1 MIQIRYCIDLEM
13 LKLYLAEPD
22 LNHSW
27 DDIQDRLRK
36 TGETLIPYQPELVA
50 SPMEDSAIEV
60 QSDSLIGD
68 SLLDQNRVSTCK

>member
-1 MIQIRYCIDLEM
+1 M
-13 LKLYLAEPD
+13 LKLYLAKPD

-36 TGETLIPYQPELVA
+36 MGETLIPYQPELVA
-50 SPMEDSAIEV
+50 SLTEDSAIEV

-68 SLLDQNRVSTCK
+68 SLLDQNGVSTCK